1 MRPAVARLRA
11 TLDDLRRDLVRATRD
26 DPDEV
31 ATYGALLAQA
41 HRLAD
46 QLAVSGT

>member
-1 MRPAVARLRA
+1 VADLRD
-11 TLDDLRRDLVRATRD
+11 TLTVLRRDLARATTD

-41 HRLAD
+41 HRLTD
-46 QLAVSGT
+46 QLLASGT